1 MIPVLMQTNTLR
13 FMLEQ
18 RFLNFIIEGISHD
31 NFLVSN
37 VFKNSIVYSSF
48 ILRNIN
54 SIFKKYNLSY
64 EELFKNKRLV
74 LKENINVDNWKVS
87 VLKELIHMRDFKLT
101 ESLSMEEIVFIINQ
115 ICVF

>member
-1 MIPVLMQTNTLR
+1 
-13 FMLEQ
+13 MLEQ
-18 RFLNFIIEGISHD
+18 RFLNFIIEGVSYD
-31 NFLVSN
+31 NFLVSD
-37 VFKNSIVYSSF
+37 VFKNSIIYSSF
-48 ILRNIN
+48 ILQNIN

-74 LKENINVDNWKVS
+74 LKENIDVDNWKVS

-101 ESLSMEEIVFIINQ
+101 ESLSMEEIVLIINL